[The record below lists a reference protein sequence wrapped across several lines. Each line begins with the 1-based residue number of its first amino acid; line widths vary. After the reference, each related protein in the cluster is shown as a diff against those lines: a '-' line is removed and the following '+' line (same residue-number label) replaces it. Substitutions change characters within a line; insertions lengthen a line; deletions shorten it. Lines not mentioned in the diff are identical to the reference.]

1 MGKLKELALGEG
13 GSFLDA
19 SYLQPYGHLEIGGCS
34 INGISD
40 IQSHLNGVWVAV
52 GWLHVVEPA
61 LSWPWVRTGWGGMG
75 RAMWG
80 RGCFPSAVASPP
92 PLLHGSQQVVTT
104 WVLLQVPL

>member
-13 GSFLDA
+13 GSCLNA
-19 SYLQPYGHLEIGGCS
+19 SYLHPYWALGESCAHFPHRGWGCS

-40 IQSHLNGVWVAV
+40 IQTHLNRVWVAV

-61 LSWPWVRTGWGGMG
+61 LSGPWVRAGRGGMG

-80 RGCFPSAVASPP
+80 EAASPLRP
-92 PLLHGSQQVVTT
+92 FLPHCCMAHSRL
-104 WVLLQVPL
+104 